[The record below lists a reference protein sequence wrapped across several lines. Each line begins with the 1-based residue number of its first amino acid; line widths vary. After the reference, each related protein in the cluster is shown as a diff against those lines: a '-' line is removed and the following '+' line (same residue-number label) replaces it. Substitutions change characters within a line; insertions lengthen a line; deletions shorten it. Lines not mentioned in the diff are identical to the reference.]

1 MSNIVFWG
9 DSTNKQ
15 HMHQHK
21 LMNVFN
27 LLVCEILRQVFEF
40 EFLENILFKL
50 YIKAAALWVLWDK
63 KKS

>member
-1 MSNIVFWG
+1 
-9 DSTNKQ
+9 
-15 HMHQHK
+15 
-21 LMNVFN
+21 MNVFN